1 MTHRVQDPRGAVPGW
16 GIEDGPEVE
25 EEHGHDTTAIHVR
38 LGVIRWVCNLDVRA
52 DDPHANRATQGT
64 DQE

>member
-1 MTHRVQDPRGAVPGW
+1 
-16 GIEDGPEVE
+16 
-25 EEHGHDTTAIHVR
+25 VR